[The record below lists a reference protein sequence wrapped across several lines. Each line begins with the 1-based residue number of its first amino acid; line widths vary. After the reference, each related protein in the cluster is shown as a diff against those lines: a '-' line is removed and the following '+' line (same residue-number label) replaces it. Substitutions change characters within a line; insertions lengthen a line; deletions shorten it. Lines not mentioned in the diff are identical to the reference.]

1 MIKTIKGVLI
11 LSIGLLVFVACSNK
25 DTTEEKVENNDSTVE
40 SSSSEKTDDVIASKK
55 EKGKDQLDLVIG
67 DTGTFDTTLGT
78 YEMTLDKAELKGEE
92 YDDVITEL
100 DEIILLDITIKN
112 TGDKVLD
119 ISELIVSMEITD
131 DLDQSG
137 DPNSADLFESVE
149 EFTGN
154 LEPGEKSTGQ
164 FITETFDADEYFF
177 RKDPGSVAG
186 GSSNQV
192 IWIIQK
198 DEIK

>member
-1 MIKTIKGVLI
+1 MIKAIKSVLI
-11 LSIGLLVFVACSNK
+11 LSISLLVLGACGNK
-25 DTTEEKVENNDSTVE
+25 DTTEEKIENNDSEIEAKSSVE
-40 SSSSEKTDDVIASKK
+40 TESEDIA
-55 EKGKDQLDLVIG
+55 EEQKGQDQLDLVIG

-131 DLDQSG
+131 DLDHSG
-137 DPNSADLFESVE
+137 DPNSADLFENVE

-154 LEPGEKSTGQ
+154 LEPGEEKSGQ
-164 FITETFDADEYFF
+164 FITETFDSDEYFF